1 MEFDRQQYYKILCS
15 DWPDFLDQ
23 YIQLPLLQRLSG
35 VGLLC
40 GTDWT
45 PLFHNHFFY
54 SRLDHSIGVAL
65 IVWNFTHDRIQTIAA
80 LFHDVATPAFSHV
93 VDFQKGDALNQESTE
108 KSTRQIIN
116 DDLLLSELLFSQGI
130 YKYEIDDY
138 HQYPIADNNIP
149 GLSADRLEYMFPSG
163 ASLDG
168 IWNMAEIEGSYSQIR
183 VLANEAGQQELGF
196 LSAEAALDYTKKF
209 LETSM
214 ILQHN
219 EDKVAM
225 QLMADVLSRA
235 MECGFIDERDLLFM
249 DEEYLITKFEGLASR
264 NLDPNFTRLFRTF
277 RNMKTVMH
285 TFAPLEDAYCVSLDV
300 KKRFVDPLVQ
310 TAGKGAKRLSLISPE
325 GEKCIREFLAFK
337 DTPYGCVKWFD

>member
-1 MEFDRQQYYKILCS
+1 MEFDRQQYLKILCG
-15 DWPDFLDQ
+15 DYPDFLDD

-45 PLFHNHFFY
+45 PLFHNQFYY
-54 SRLDHSIGVAL
+54 SRLEHSIGVAL
-65 IVWNFTHDRIQTIAA
+65 IVWNFTHDKKQTIAG

-93 VDFQKGDALNQESTE
+93 VDFQKGDVQTQESTE
-108 KSTRQIIN
+108 KLTSRIIN
-116 DDLLLSELLFSQGI
+116 DDIVLSELLFSQGI

-163 ASLDG
+163 AALDG
-168 IWNMAEIEGSYSQIR
+168 IWEMSDIKDCYSQIR
-183 VLANEAGQQELGF
+183 VLANEVGQQELGF
-196 LSAEAALDYTKKF
+196 ISAEAALEYTKKF
-209 LETSM
+209 LKTSM

-249 DEEYLITKFEGLASR
+249 NEEYLITKFEGLASR
-264 NLDPNFTRLFRTF
+264 NLDPKFTRLFRTF

-285 TFAPLEDAYCVSLDV
+285 TFAPIEDAYCVSLDV

-310 TAGKGAKRLSLISPE
+310 TAGQGSKRLSQISSE
-325 GEKCIREFLAFK
+325 GEKCIHEFLAYK
-337 DTPYGCVKWFD
+337 DTPYGCVKWVC